1 MIGRANHPNLC
12 TALRQ
17 GGNERTHFGEDLVGK
32 SRLKKRGRGP
42 ANFQF
47 AQAIVNLHHFPAHR
61 EFRNLAGTI
70 EAVTGVDPI
79 TRIAGDN
86 TLFDRPHHEVV
97 SGISVPKRSVAVK
110 DGNCGLPGEN
120 RIDEVLGG
128 KRDAVG
134 GLADA
139 QTGGAPAGL
148 RPLLYCRPSCSILH
162 SGREP
167 ALNPLTAVTLVSC
180 TGPPCGSTA
189 AEQIIELVPPAKQ
202 NGNSITRQYLTYLRV
217 EKGLR
222 PLTCE
227 AYQRDLSLFAEYLEG
242 THALP
247 VTAGQVQVAGFL
259 EHLQKHGVQSR
270 SIARKLSCL
279 RGFYKWLL
287 LDRRI
292 GHDPTVNLESPS
304 SWKVLPKAL
313 AQSEVERMMEQAGT
327 AADHP
332 QADAVALRD
341 RAIVEMLYAGGVRVS
356 ELTGLGVED
365 LSLAEGRMLVRGKG
379 DKERIVPLGRAA
391 VEALD
396 AYLSRGRSALAVRP
410 RESRLFLSVRG
421 TGLTRQWVW
430 HLVKQLDSRASPHVL
445 RHSCATHMVEN
456 GADLRTVQT
465 LLGHADISTTQVYT
479 HLALGRLKAVHRAHH
494 PRATRRVAK

>member
-1 MIGRANHPNLC
+1 VRW
-12 TALRQ
+12 
-17 GGNERTHFGEDLVGK
+17 
-32 SRLKKRGRGP
+32 
-42 ANFQF
+42 
-47 AQAIVNLHHFPAHR
+47 
-61 EFRNLAGTI
+61 
-70 EAVTGVDPI
+70 
-79 TRIAGDN
+79 
-86 TLFDRPHHEVV
+86 
-97 SGISVPKRSVAVK
+97 
-110 DGNCGLPGEN
+110 
-120 RIDEVLGG
+120 
-128 KRDAVG
+128 
-134 GLADA
+134 
-139 QTGGAPAGL
+139 
-148 RPLLYCRPSCSILH
+148 
-162 SGREP
+162 
-167 ALNPLTAVTLVSC
+167 
-180 TGPPCGSTA
+180 
-189 AEQIIELVPPAKQ
+189 EQIIEVVSA
-202 NGNSITRQYLTYLRV
+202 GNQPSILRQYLAYLRV

-227 AYQRDLSLFAEYLEG
+227 AYERDLSLFAEYLEG
-242 THALP
+242 SHALP
-247 VTAGQVQVAGFL
+247 MNAGQAQVAGFL
-259 EHLQKHGVQSR
+259 EHMQKHGVQSR

-287 LDRRI
+287 LDKRI

-313 AQSEVERMMEQAGT
+313 ALSEVERMMEQAGT

-365 LSLAEGRMLVRGKG
+365 LSLA
-379 DKERIVPLGRAA
+379 
-391 VEALD
+391 
-396 AYLSRGRSALAVRP
+396 VRP

-430 HLVKQLDSRASPHVL
+430 HLVKQLDSRASPHVM

-494 PRATRRVAK
+494 PRATRRAAK

>member
-1 MIGRANHPNLC
+1 
-12 TALRQ
+12 
-17 GGNERTHFGEDLVGK
+17 V
-32 SRLKKRGRGP
+32 P
-42 ANFQF
+42 A
-47 AQAIVNLHHFPAHR
+47 
-61 EFRNLAGTI
+61 
-70 EAVTGVDPI
+70 
-79 TRIAGDN
+79 DN
-86 TLFDRPHHEVV
+86 Q
-97 SGISVPKRSVAVK
+97 SG
-110 DGNCGLPGEN
+110 
-120 RIDEVLGG
+120 
-128 KRDAVG
+128 
-134 GLADA
+134 
-139 QTGGAPAGL
+139 
-148 RPLLYCRPSCSILH
+148 
-162 SGREP
+162 
-167 ALNPLTAVTLVSC
+167 
-180 TGPPCGSTA
+180 
-189 AEQIIELVPPAKQ
+189 
-202 NGNSITRQYLTYLRV
+202 ITRQYLTYLRV

-227 AYQRDLSLFAEYLEG
+227 AYQRDLALFAEYLEG

-247 VTAGQVQVAGFL
+247 LNAGQAQVAGFL

-287 LDRRI
+287 LDKRI
-292 GHDPTVNLESPS
+292 GHDPTINLESPA

-356 ELTGLGVED
+356 ELTGLSVED

-379 DKERIVPLGRAA
+379 DKERIVPLGRMA
-391 VEALD
+391 VQALE
-396 AYLSRGRSALAVRP
+396 AYLTRGRPGLAIRP

-421 TGLTRQWVW
+421 AGLTRQWVW
-430 HLVKQLDSRASPHVL
+430 HLVKRLDARASPHVM

-494 PRATRRVAK
+494 PRATRRAAK